1 MKLFELSRST
11 AAVAIAALFWGGA
24 AQAQTYVEVTAGWT
38 DQPDLMWNATD
49 WEMDRGE
56 HRGAAVGH
64 YIRPNIAVELEALHT
79 RTNYTGWPNND
90 LTATSVMV
98 NGVYSFNRDGRIRP
112 YAGLGLGV
120 VRVGYSPSDSE
131 DDVFGWQAMAGT
143 EIPIAN
149 RVSGF
154 IEYRYQD
161 AATAGDGPLEWEYMS
176 HNLGLGLR
184 YTF

>member
-1 MKLFELSRST
+1 MNRTGFAGSLVGLAVGALLT
-11 AAVAIAALFWGGA
+11 AVP
-24 AQAQTYVEVTAGWT
+24 AQAQTYVEITGGWT
-38 DQPDLMWNATD
+38 DQPELMWDGTD

-56 HRGAAVGH
+56 HWGGAVGH
-64 YIRPNIAVELEALHT
+64 YVRPNVAVELEALHT

-98 NGVYSFNRDGRIRP
+98 NGVYSFNREGRVRP
-112 YAGLGLGV
+112 YVAAGAGGV
-120 VRVGYSPSDSE
+120 QVGYSPFDSE
-131 DDVFGWQAMAGT
+131 DTVFGWQVMAGLET
-143 EIPIAN
+143 PIAG

-161 AATAGDGPLEWEYMS
+161 AATAEDGTLEWEYLS